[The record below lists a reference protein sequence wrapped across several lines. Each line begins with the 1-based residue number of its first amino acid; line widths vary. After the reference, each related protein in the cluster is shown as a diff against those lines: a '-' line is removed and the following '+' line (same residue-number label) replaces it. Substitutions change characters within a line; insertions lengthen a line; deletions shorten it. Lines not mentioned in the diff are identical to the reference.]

1 MHKMNNLIDLSLKS
15 AMKSQ
20 DLERLETNA
29 AQFIKSSFRII
40 DNMRQANNQGV
51 SKFQQIHRE
60 CITLALDEK
69 LATLIASFKKHEERK
84 VKEIVRKKSHLKQRT
99 TVKAQVNGDKGTGNA
114 AGMSGSM
121 HILDQETHSSAQNAP
136 AQHAPAQLEM
146 LQREKVQMHLLY
158 NKELEEL
165 LGIEATLREIS
176 HLQGLIEEQ
185 IAHQSEKIESIYDA
199 SWEIHATVERG
210 NEQLAKAK
218 GSSSSFRFFLVFF
231 LLLSA
236 ASLLFLNWYSP

>member
-69 LATLIASFKKHEERK
+69 LAVLIASFKKHEERK

-114 AGMSGSM
+114 AAMSGSM
-121 HILDQETHSSAQNAP
+121 HILDQETPSSAQNAP